1 MEKSF
6 GMNTDC
12 LTLTRF
18 FLQEQRKHEE
28 ATGEL
33 TQLLNSILTAV
44 KAIQAAVRKAG
55 IAKLFGLA
63 GKFIFIVYSLNKSF
77 KNVVFNVYYMKNLH

>member
-1 MEKSF
+1 MDKSY
-6 GMNTDC
+6 GINTNC

-18 FLQEQRKHEE
+18 FLQEQKRHQS

-44 KAIQAAVRKAG
+44 KAIQSSVRKAG
-55 IAKLFGLA
+55 IAKV
-63 GKFIFIVYSLNKSF
+63 IENNYSWF
-77 KNVVFNVYYMKNLH
+77 QRG